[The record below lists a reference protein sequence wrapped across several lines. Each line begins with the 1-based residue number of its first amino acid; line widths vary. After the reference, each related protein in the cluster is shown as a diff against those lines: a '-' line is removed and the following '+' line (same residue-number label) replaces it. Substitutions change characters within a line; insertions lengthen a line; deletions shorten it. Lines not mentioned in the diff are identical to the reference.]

1 MKKLMRITTV
11 SLILSCVM
19 TNPVFAGKWA
29 GDDGGWRYVRD
40 DGSYQGDGWLEDK
53 GDWYYISNGYMTF
66 GWIKDNGKDYFMGVT
81 GAMLKDAVT
90 PDGFKVGSDGA
101 WLGPESVID
110 ERGFTTP
117 YDL

>member
-1 MKKLMRITTV
+1 MKK
-11 SLILSCVM
+11 
-19 TNPVFAGKWA
+19 
-29 GDDGGWRYVRD
+29 
-40 DGSYQGDGWLEDK
+40 
-53 GDWYYISNGYMTF
+53 

-81 GAMLKDAVT
+81 GAMLRDAIT

-117 YDL
+117 YDNHSYFLDENSLELIYDAETDYAEELGRWGMSDIRVLACLLYTSTPSGDI